1 MNVGKTSVA
10 KELALFFK
18 TERLSIDNLRW
29 TYFDE
34 IGYDKKKADML
45 MKKGHQDLMEY
56 WEPFQGHAV
65 KRMMK
70 DYSQRIIAFGAG
82 FSRYDDVKLFN
93 EVKNALK
100 EHIVIFLNPSRD
112 IELGKKMIY
121 ERTENFNDFMKKAI
135 DSMIEHPTNELLA
148 DHTIFVENSSPKEV
162 AGQIIELLQNHYPR
176 IEFGGPSS
184 NVNHPH

>member
-34 IGYDKKKADML
+34 IGYDKEKADVL

-70 DYSQRIIAFGAG
+70 
-82 FSRYDDVKLFN
+82 
-93 EVKNALK
+93 EV
-100 EHIVIFLNPSRD
+100 V
-112 IELGKKMIY
+112 
-121 ERTENFNDFMKKAI
+121 
-135 DSMIEHPTNELLA
+135 SMR
-148 DHTIFVENSSPKEV
+148 F
-162 AGQIIELLQNHYPR
+162 
-176 IEFGGPSS
+176 
-184 NVNHPH
+184 